1 MDTAN
6 LVVEDDH
13 DIARLLALHL
23 RDVGDQVNT
32 VYLLVQRPMQRL
44 AQAIPRLSGEKF
56 TASRYP
62 QERPIKSSLLLPLAS
77 LALPG
82 AQAQDL
88 SRSSPFRL

>member
-6 LVVEDDH
+6 LVVKDDH
-13 DIARLLALHL
+13 DIAHLISLHL

-44 AQAIPRLSGEKF
+44 AKGIPRVSGEKF
-56 TASRYP
+56 TASGCT
-62 QERPIKSSLLLPLAS
+62 QERPMKSSLLLPLAS

-82 AQAQDL
+82 VQAQDL
-88 SRSSPFRL
+88 SRSSPFYL